1 MGFSSFIAIRHV
13 FAHKSHSA
21 VNIISIIAMGGVMI
35 STASLIVVLS
45 VFNGIESI
53 IRPMYSSLDTDLAIT
68 PTKGKWFYYS
78 DSLRNTIEQNP
89 YIETVGCVLQEDALF
104 GYRDQQQIGLLT
116 GVDNNYLSI
125 TKLPNFTK
133 DGQFKLHLGTMP
145 IANVGAGIAYYLRIS
160 IDMPTPITLY
170 LPNRTAS
177 DWLNPT
183 TAFRQKNVSL
193 GAILSVN
200 ADFDEASVVIPIET
214 AHEMLNLPHGF
225 VSKLVL
231 QLKKNASSHKAQH
244 YLQDAIG
251 HNFTVLN
258 RQQQNEALYRTMK
271 SERFII
277 IVILSLILFIATFN
291 IVGSLSMLI
300 IDKRDDIDTLASL
313 GAQTSQIRNI
323 FLLEGSIISFGGASL
338 GILLGLVLCWAQ
350 SSFGLI
356 ALGKGSGF
364 VVATYP
370 VEIHQLDILFVLLL
384 AGCLGILA
392 SWIPARLIK
401 PLGRNENQ

>member
-1 MGFSSFIAIRHV
+1 
-13 FAHKSHSA
+13 
-21 VNIISIIAMGGVMI
+21 
-35 STASLIVVLS
+35 
-45 VFNGIESI
+45 
-53 IRPMYSSLDTDLAIT
+53 
-68 PTKGKWFYYS
+68 
-78 DSLRNTIEQNP
+78 
-89 YIETVGCVLQEDALF
+89 
-104 GYRDQQQIGLLT
+104 
-116 GVDNNYLSI
+116 
-125 TKLPNFTK
+125 
-133 DGQFKLHLGTMP
+133 
-145 IANVGAGIAYYLRIS
+145 
-160 IDMPTPITLY
+160 
-170 LPNRTAS
+170 
-177 DWLNPT
+177 
-183 TAFRQKNVSL
+183 
-193 GAILSVN
+193 
-200 ADFDEASVVIPIET
+200 
-214 AHEMLNLPHGF
+214 
-225 VSKLVL
+225 
-231 QLKKNASSHKAQH
+231 
-244 YLQDAIG
+244 
-251 HNFTVLN
+251 
-258 RQQQNEALYRTMK
+258 MK

-323 FLLEGSIISFGGASL
+323 FLLEGSIISFGGALL

-364 VVATYP
+364 VVDTYP